1 MYPTGKGENV
11 IDITKLTDKDIGRWV
26 IYTPSQELGEKLEK
40 GKIKSWNDSGI
51 FVVYDCAGNWMGDL
65 WKEYTAQHTNPEDL
79 EFAD

>member
-1 MYPTGKGENV
+1 M
-11 IDITKLTDKDIGRWV
+11 
-26 IYTPSQELGEKLEK
+26 GEKLEK